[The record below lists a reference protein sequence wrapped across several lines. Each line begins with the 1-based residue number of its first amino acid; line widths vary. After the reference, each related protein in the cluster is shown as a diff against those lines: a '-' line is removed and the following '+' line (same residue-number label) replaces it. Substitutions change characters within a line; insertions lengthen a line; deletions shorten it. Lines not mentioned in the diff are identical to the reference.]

1 MQKARLRILKSEFEA
16 LHITNGETIDE
27 YARKLSG
34 MISKYNNV
42 GANLEDE
49 ELVRKLFDMVPEMF
63 INLVASIKQSSDVDS
78 IPFEEAIGH
87 LKAYEYRLNLRKCD
101 E

>member
-16 LHITNGETIDE
+16 LHMKDGETIDE
-27 YARKLSG
+27 YAGKLLG
-34 MISKYNNV
+34 MISKYNNI

-49 ELVRKLFDMVPEMF
+49 ELVRKLFDMVPEKF

-87 LKAYEYRLNLRKCD
+87 LKAYEDRLNLRKCD